1 MALTRRK
8 GRVPLWATQF
18 VLLPSTQPGS
28 AISKHADSG
37 GFKWRWHDRH
47 QAPFYRADH
56 AVKIR
61 LEGTGSLPKRES
73 IAELWYFSQGAF
85 GK

>member
-1 MALTRRK
+1 MLIR
-8 GRVPLWATQF
+8 
-18 VLLPSTQPGS
+18 
-28 AISKHADSG
+28 D
-37 GFKWRWHDRH
+37 FKWRWHDRH

>member
-1 MALTRRK
+1 MAFNPTKRTRTLVGKASFSNQARSMVQIPANMLM
-8 GRVPLWATQF
+8 R
-18 VLLPSTQPGS
+18 
-28 AISKHADSG
+28 D
-37 GFKWRWHDRH
+37 FKCRWHDRH

-61 LEGTGSLPKRES
+61 LEGTGSLPKHEI
-73 IAELWYFSQGAF
+73 IAELWCFSQGAF